1 MFDLGK
7 LTYYL
12 EIEVI
17 QGANRIKI
25 KQERYAQGI
34 MCDTK
39 MEECN
44 MTHKPM
50 ESTLKIWKAEDE
62 PEINATNYRRS

>member
-50 ESTLKIWKAEDE
+50 ESTLKI
-62 PEINATNYRRS
+62 